1 MIEYLTRDNVTFIL
15 ALIGSIGTA
24 YSVIMTFYWHRI
36 SIDFDIVEYCP
47 SKDALVAYMSFT
59 NNSRLPISI
68 TDVRIWC
75 DCIPYSCT
83 HTPEIVKIVTRTL
96 GKDKTFQEA
105 IHSLPL
111 PINLPSLSGTS
122 GFLYFQIPQ
131 GTFECDAK
139 TLTVELS
146 TNRHL
151 KLRKTLSLE
160 KSLRIVP

>member
-1 MIEYLTRDNVTFIL
+1 MEIITLVL
-15 ALIGSIGTA
+15 ALIGSLGTA
-24 YSVIMTFYWHRI
+24 YTAIMSFYWNRI
-36 SIDFDIVEYCP
+36 SIDFNIVEYCP
-47 SKDALVAYMSFT
+47 AKDSLIVYMAFT
-59 NNSRLPISI
+59 NKSRLPVSI
-68 TDVRIWC
+68 TDVRIWSNN
-75 DCIPYSCT
+75 IPYSCT

-131 GTFECDAK
+131 GTFECNAK

-151 KLRKTLSLE
+151 KVRKTLSLE
-160 KSLRIVP
+160 KSLRIAP